1 MMNYMV
7 AEMYEFFPQKEIF
20 MRNESIARVL
30 KEYRKKNHYSVND
43 VSIKLKEYSMNVA
56 PKTIYGWE
64 SGQAQPS
71 ADILLTLCE
80 IYNIP
85 NILSAFGY
93 ESENPDDLQ
102 PTSHEYDLLKAYRS
116 HPNLQEAV
124 DILLGCRRRN
134 H

>member
-1 MMNYMV
+1 
-7 AEMYEFFPQKEIF
+7 MYEFFPQKEIF